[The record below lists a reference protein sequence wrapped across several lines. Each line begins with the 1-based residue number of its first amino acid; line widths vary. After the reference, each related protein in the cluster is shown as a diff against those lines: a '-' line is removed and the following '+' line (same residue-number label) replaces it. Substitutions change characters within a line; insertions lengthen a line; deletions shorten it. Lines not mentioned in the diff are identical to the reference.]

1 VTPPRAGRGRD
12 GGDLPPDVQVE
23 HWHSRTFGERY
34 SIVHEGKTVLTFGS
48 EIEARQRAK
57 AYGWVVT
64 RTYEEGEA

>member
-23 HWHSRTFGERY
+23 HWRSATFGERY

>member
-1 VTPPRAGRGRD
+1 MKDT
-12 GGDLPPDVQVE
+12 DLPPAVSVE

-57 AYGWVVT
+57 AYGWVVV
-64 RTYEEGEA
+64 RMVEEGDL